1 MCHIPV
7 RPILLRFSNKTGV
20 GTPKISFW
28 HDSFHAVVIVTNKIT
43 LVKVV
48 SGHNLSDAFLY
59 FGECENFLHSNGIM
73 NLAPFHL
80 ILGRVNQVKRTRL

>member
-1 MCHIPV
+1 MLSLSTLFGNRHII
-7 RPILLRFSNKTGV
+7 PIFLRQICVIFLYAPYFFVLEQDRGRNSQNL
-20 GTPKISFW
+20 FW

-59 FGECENFLHSNGIM
+59 FGECEKLP
-73 NLAPFHL
+73 A
-80 ILGRVNQVKRTRL
+80 